1 MLVGEL
7 LMPKR
12 KKERKDDEME
22 ELVYWEAVE
31 LLVDSRDW

>member
-1 MLVGEL
+1 
-7 LMPKR
+7 MPKR

-22 ELVYWEAVE
+22 ELVYLEAVE